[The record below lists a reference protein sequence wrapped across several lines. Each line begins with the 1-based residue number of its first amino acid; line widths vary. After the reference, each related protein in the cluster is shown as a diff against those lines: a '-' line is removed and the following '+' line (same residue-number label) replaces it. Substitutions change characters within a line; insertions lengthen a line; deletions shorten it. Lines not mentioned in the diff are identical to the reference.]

1 MYDLNSEK
9 DKIKFGENLRKARKD
24 KEYTQDE
31 LAELIDVERGTISA
45 WELGRNI
52 PEYGTLYKIC
62 DVLKIDIGYLM
73 GDYSEKNYTVHHIK
87 EITNLSEN
95 AIEKLLQIA
104 CTPYFP
110 QVISTLIEN
119 NNCEYYL
126 ALLRSRFS
134 SSAYTANRPQDEF
147 LDVQILG
154 ENAHIKSDGLL
165 DSLFSTHIVQDMDR
179 LSNEYLALLERN
191 RQETMQQQK
200 IKKSTPKKKRSQK

>member
-9 DKIKFGENLRKARKD
+9 DKIKFGENLLKARKD
-24 KEYTQDE
+24 KHYTQE
-31 LAELIDVERGTISA
+31 QLAELLDVQRGTISK
-45 WELGRNI
+45 WELGDNI

-62 DVLKIDIGYLM
+62 SVLNIDIGYLM
-73 GDYSEKNYTVHHIK
+73 GDYSEKNYSVHHIK
-87 EITNLSEN
+87 EITNLSEQ
-95 AIEKLLQIA
+95 AVEKLLQIA

-147 LDVQILG
+147 LDVKILG
-154 ENAHIKSDGLL
+154 ENAHIKTDGLL

-179 LSNEYLALLERN
+179 LSNEYLAILERN
-191 RQETMQQQK
+191 RQETMQQAT
-200 IKKSTPKKKRSQK
+200 KKSTSKKKRSKK